1 MSNKV
6 AHSIRRG
13 LTQALAYAK
22 REAREADYRVH
33 VPAEINGLCS
43 VTNAEGILEVKLN
56 VYNANN

>member
-13 LTQALAYAK
+13 STQALAYAK

-33 VPAEINGLCS
+33 VPAEIDVRGFVRS
-43 VTNAEGILEVKLN
+43 
-56 VYNANN
+56 